1 MQTGVQLSK
10 VKTADSLSPRAPGN
24 APPPANPVATF
35 VVPLPP
41 TPAPNANAGPSLVEK
56 HAEVEQTEIKPA
68 EAPRSDAVAVVR
80 ISRRQLW
87 MGAAAVCALGLLV
100 AGGLYLR
107 TAGRNKDATVALTA
121 RRTADG
127 LEVSWDR
134 NASVFTAQGALLM
147 IREGELQKDLYL
159 DLPQLRTGHVLYTPQ
174 SNDDLHLRMEVFA
187 ASEKAATQSMVL
199 LGKAQPISASAN
211 AATGAEAE
219 AAPPVAA
226 PPAAAAGK
234 IPVSASPAPAAVP
247 AAAITLTTP
256 MVSVPA
262 ADPPVAKPVPRQFQP
277 PPAQVAASSPV
288 AAVAPPDV
296 ELPVLPNNA
305 QGNLPGTVAVNLT
318 PAASALPAPPVTASN
333 PKPAGD
339 VISEPRAI
347 VKVMPV
353 IPADARHWK
362 GSGMEVAVRVKIDPD
377 GRVVE
382 ATVQGARTTAAN
394 ILGKLA
400 VDAARQWRFDPAR
413 RGDRKVYAD
422 MVLRFKF

>member
-10 VKTADSLSPRAPGN
+10 AKTADSLSPRVQGSAQPLS
-24 APPPANPVATF
+24 NPIATIA
-35 VVPLPP
+35 VPLPS
-41 TPAPNANAGPSLVEK
+41 TPATNASAGPSLVEK
-56 HAEVEQTEIKPA
+56 YTESAQPAIKPA
-68 EAPRSDAVAVVR
+68 EAPASDAVAVVR
-80 ISRRQLW
+80 ISRRLLW
-87 MGAAAVCALGLLV
+87 IGASAVCALGLLI

-107 TAGRNKDATVALTA
+107 TASRNKDVTVALTA
-121 RRTADG
+121 KRTADG

-134 NASVFTAQGALLM
+134 TASVFTAQGALLM

-211 AATGAEAE
+211 AAPGGETP

-226 PPAAAAGK
+226 QPAAAAAK
-234 IPVSASPAPAAVP
+234 IPVSASPAPAAVS

-256 MVSVPA
+256 TISVPA
-262 ADPPVAKPVPRQFQP
+262 AEPPAAKPEPRQFQP
-277 PPAQVAASSPV
+277 PPAQVSASSAAV
-288 AAVAPPDV
+288 AVAPPDV
-296 ELPVLPNNA
+296 EVPVLSNNP
-305 QGNLPGTVAVNLT
+305 QGSIPSSVAVDLT
-318 PAASALPAPPVTASN
+318 PAAPALQAPLAAAN

-339 VISEPRAI
+339 VTSDPRAI
-347 VKVMPV
+347 SKVMPV
-353 IPADARHWK
+353 IPADAKHLK

-382 ATVQGARTTAAN
+382 ATVQDARTTAAHS
-394 ILGKLA
+394 LGKLA

-413 RGDRKVYAD
+413 RGNRKVYAD